1 MSLRQLEEHDKYYS
15 PVISDGFM
23 SYCYIMLFYMFMIL
37 AANAWM
43 GLTETC
49 VRLTSMSV
57 LHRLVS
63 TTECVR
69 ITPMIFTVTAD
80 RDLVEDFVIEVCII
94 LTSYPTSV
102 WSLNISACIL
112 FQCNQAKSFVNLR
125 YTQIPLWPVGLCYED
140 FQKNHRDIRQVWGVF
155 MMVSSLV

>member
-15 PVISDGFM
+15 PVISDSLM
-23 SYCYIMLFYMFMIL
+23 SYCYIMLFYMCMIL

-94 LTSYPTSV
+94 LTCYPTSV

-112 FQCNQAKSFVNLR
+112 FQCNQLNPS
-125 YTQIPLWPVGLCYED
+125 
-140 FQKNHRDIRQVWGVF
+140 
-155 MMVSSLV
+155 